1 MSSLTPHASTRTL
14 VRVFLFLL
22 AAPPML
28 LGPGCKKSAPTPPP
42 LVVKGAVEATYTVRG
57 RVIRLPNPPLGYL
70 VVHHAPIP
78 NFVNRLGKEVGME
91 EMEMDFAWVAPGAL
105 DGIRAGDAVEL
116 TFEVRWRGEPPTLV
130 TKAVKLGP
138 DEPLGIRE

>member
-1 MSSLTPHASTRTL
+1 MPRPTQPASTRTH
-14 VRVFLFLL
+14 VRVFSCLAIATTLF
-22 AAPPML
+22 AA
-28 LGPGCKKSAPTPPP
+28 GCEKPAPAPS

-57 RVIRLPNPPLGYL
+57 RVVRLPSPPLGYL

-91 EMEMDFAWVAPGAL
+91 EMEMDFAWVASGAL
-105 DGIRAGDAVEL
+105 DGISPGDPVEL

-130 TKAVKLGP
+130 TKAVKLGS

>member
-1 MSSLTPHASTRTL
+1 MITQPQRTSTRAR
-14 VRVFLFLL
+14 VRVFSFLTL
-22 AAPPML
+22 AASL
-28 LGPGCKKSAPTPPP
+28 LLPAGCEKPTPPA
-42 LVVKGAVEATYTVRG
+42 LVIKGAVEATYTVRG

-78 NFVNRLGKEVGME
+78 NFVNRLGKETGMD

-105 DGIRAGDAVEL
+105 DAIAAGDPVEL

-130 TKAVKLGP
+130 TKAVRLGP

>member
-1 MSSLTPHASTRTL
+1 MLVPAPAFSTRTP
-14 VRVFLFLL
+14 VRVFSCL
-22 AAPPML
+22 AFALILSACEKPAPAPP
-28 LGPGCKKSAPTPPP
+28 PP
-42 LVVKGAVEATYTVRG
+42 VIKGAVEATYTVRG

-105 DGIRAGDAVEL
+105 DGISAGDPVEL

-130 TKAVKLGP
+130 TKAAKLGP
-138 DEPLGIRE
+138 AEPLGIRE